1 MKLKVDY
8 FSKWLLI
15 VVAVAFCNFAIA
27 QRTITGTVTDAETGE
42 PLIGA
47 NILVVGTSS
56 GTITDFDGAYSISV
70 PEGSNNL
77 EVSYTGYAAQTV
89 AIGNQTTVDITLS
102 AGEILDEI
110 VVVGYGSVRKTDATG
125 AVTSVTEKD
134 FNQGVI
140 TSPEQLIQG
149 RAAGVQITTSSGEPG
164 AAANIRIRGTSSV
177 RSGNNPL
184 YVVDGVPLSGDASGA
199 ENNSA
204 IGRSA
209 ARNPLNFIN
218 PNDIASIDILKD
230 ASATAIYGSRGA
242 NGVIIITTKS
252 GQAGV
257 GSLEYSYSLGT
268 ATVANRYDL
277 LGRDDFLSAYAD
289 FNGQQAAQTL
299 DQGADTDW
307 QEEVF
312 RTGLTHSHNL
322 SYGGGND
329 KGNFRFSLAYF
340 DQEGVVKE
348 SALRRVS
355 ARFNGNR
362 KFINDRLTIST
373 QVTVAN
379 NVDDNVPITQN
390 SGFRGDLMGAV
401 LKANPTVPARNP
413 DGTVYQGAGVTETEP
428 NPLAYLDYHKGF
440 TNTLRALGNVSA
452 SFDIT
457 EGLSFK
463 TVLGFDRSF
472 SNRRDAF
479 SRDIVRA
486 GFTGEGRLMLGDVEI
501 NNSLWENYFTYTKDF
516 GGVSLTA
523 LAGYS
528 YQQFG
533 YDTRGIEMY
542 GFRTSDLDLMLYNYT
557 SLEVENPNG
566 DLQNSM
572 VPLFS
577 GSTVDELQ
585 SYFGRVNLGFSDKY
599 LFTFTL
605 RTDGS
610 TRFGSG
616 NKYGVFPSAA
626 FKWRVIDEEWVPDGF
641 TDLGLRLGYGLTGNQ
656 EIPHNVF
663 QQRQRYGGW
672 SIDDGGNIN
681 GGGLGSVAFENPDL
695 KWESTSQLNIGVD
708 FGFMDNRL
716 SGSIDLYRKNTN
728 DLLFQVTSAQPAPN
742 PFVWRN
748 LDADVINQGVELVL
762 NGVAVDKPNFGWNI
776 TANVAFNHN
785 EVQNFGGLINTG
797 AISGQGLTGAFA
809 QRIAEGQPLFAYF
822 LRDFGGYDNEG
833 ISVYPNGDF
842 QEFTGE
848 SPLPNLNAG
857 LTNSFRMGNF
867 DLNIFFTGQFGHYI
881 YNNTANAYFTAGS
894 LANGRNVIRTVVGN
908 GESNLNAPDV
918 STRFVEKGDF
928 VRLQNVSLGY
938 NVPLGSASTVKTLR
952 LYVTG
957 QNLAVFTGYSGQDP
971 EVNVNKAIDGVPSF
985 GIDYTT
991 YPRARTIV
999 FGANVAF

>member
-8 FSKWLLI
+8 FSKWLLFI
-15 VVAVAFCNFAIA
+15 LALTFCNFAIA
-27 QRTITGTVTDAETGE
+27 QRTVTGTVTDAETGE

-47 NILVVGTSS
+47 NILVTGTSS

-70 PEGSNNL
+70 PDGANTL
-77 EVSYTGYAAQTV
+77 EISYTGYSAKTV
-89 AIGNQTTVDITLS
+89 EIGNQTTLDISLS
-102 AGEILDEI
+102 AGELLEEI

-125 AVTSVTEKD
+125 AVTSVTEED
-134 FNQGVI
+134 FNKGVI

-184 YVVDGVPLSGDASGA
+184 YVVDGVPLSGDNSSA

-209 ARNPLNFIN
+209 AKNPLNFIN

-252 GQAGV
+252 GQSGS
-257 GSLEYSYSLGT
+257 GSLEYSYSLGS

-277 LGRDDFLSAYAD
+277 LGADEFLDAYAG
-289 FNGQQAAQTL
+289 FNGQAAAQTL

-307 QEEVF
+307 QDEVY
-312 RTGLTHSHNL
+312 RTGITHSHNL

-340 DQEGVVKE
+340 DQEGVIKE
-348 SALRRVS
+348 SALQRIS
-355 ARFNGNR
+355 ARFNGSR
-362 KFINDRLTIST
+362 KFIDDRLTIST

-401 LKANPTVPARNP
+401 LKANPTIPARNP

-440 TNTLRALGNVSA
+440 TNSLRALGNVSA
-452 SFDIT
+452 NYAIT
-457 EGLSFK
+457 ENLSFK

-479 SRDIVRA
+479 SRDMVRA
-486 GFTGEGRLMLGDVEI
+486 GFTDNGRLMLADVEI
-501 NNSLWENYFTYTKDF
+501 DNSLWENYFTYTKDF

-528 YQQFG
+528 YQRFG

-557 SLEVENPNG
+557 ALEVENPNG
-566 DLQNSM
+566 DLQNAL
-572 VPLFS
+572 VPLYS
-577 GSTVDELQ
+577 SSTVDELQ

-626 FKWRVIDEEWVPDGF
+626 FKWRIIDEEWVPDGF

-672 SIDDGGNIN
+672 GIDDGGNIN

-695 KWESTSQLNIGVD
+695 KWESTSQFNLGID
-708 FGFMDNRL
+708 FGFLDNRL
-716 SGSIDLYRKNTN
+716 SGSVDVYRKNTN

-748 LDADVINQGVELVL
+748 LDADVINQGLEI
-762 NGVAVDKPNFGWNI
+762 AVNAVPVDQPNFDWNI
-776 TANVAFNHN
+776 SANVAFNHN

-822 LRDFGGYDNEG
+822 LRDFGGYDSEG
-833 ISVYPNGDF
+833 ISLYPNGDF

-848 SPLPNLNAG
+848 SPLPTLNAG
-857 LTNSFRMGNF
+857 LTNSFRIGNF
-867 DLNIFFTGQFGHYI
+867 DVNIFFTGQFGHYI
-881 YNNTANAYFTAGS
+881 YNNTMNAYFTAGS
-894 LANGRNVIRTVVGN
+894 LANGRNVIRDVVGN

-928 VRLQNVSLGY
+928 IRFQNASIGY
-938 NVPLGSASTVKTLR
+938 NVPLGSASTIKTLR

-957 QNLAVFTGYSGQDP
+957 QNLAVFTSYSGQDP

>member
-15 VVAVAFCNFAIA
+15 VVAVAFCNFAMA

-762 NGVAVDKPNFGWNI
+762 NGVAVDKPNFDWNI

>member
-15 VVAVAFCNFAIA
+15 VVAVAFCNFAMA